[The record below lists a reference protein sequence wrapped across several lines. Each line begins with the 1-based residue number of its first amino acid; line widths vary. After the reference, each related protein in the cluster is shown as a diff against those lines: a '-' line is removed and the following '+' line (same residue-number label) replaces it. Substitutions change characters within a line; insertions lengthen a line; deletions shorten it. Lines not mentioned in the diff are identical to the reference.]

1 MNTVTANKVIDRALL
16 LNEGGAIVIP
26 CSSFREM
33 EKLRVRLYKI
43 KKQLERKHKKL
54 AFSLD
59 ITRKVSE
66 NKWTLYV
73 TKDSSLSGVF
83 IIEAGEAA
91 PFTLE
96 EQAPEEEEEE
106 LTSEQAQEEPLE
118 EQAPE
123 NFDDVAIRI
132 EEAQNLEEENEET
145 SKNNIS

>member
-1 MNTVTANKVIDRALL
+1 MDTVTANKVIDRALL

-26 CSSFREM
+26 CSSFGEM

-106 LTSEQAQEEPLE
+106 PKPEFKEEE
-118 EQAPE
+118 EEEKEEMPTE
-123 NFDDVAIRI
+123 DFDDVAAKI
-132 EEAQNLEEENEET
+132 EEAQNLEEENEENV
-145 SKNNIS
+145 KK